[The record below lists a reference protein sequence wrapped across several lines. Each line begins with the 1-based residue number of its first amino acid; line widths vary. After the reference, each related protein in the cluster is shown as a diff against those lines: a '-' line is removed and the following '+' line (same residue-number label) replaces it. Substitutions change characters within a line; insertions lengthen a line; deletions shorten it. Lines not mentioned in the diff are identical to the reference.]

1 MKTLKDTLMQ
11 KNALYVHGLG
21 SSKDSSTFKSLKKNF
36 PQYNWTSDT
45 FDLLDVDGTNNK
57 IDNILRSKNIA
68 LVVGSSLGAFYT
80 LAIKNSIAK
89 VVINPCMHPSIEIP
103 KLVTD
108 KSVPVEKFKAVEQD
122 TYASIDG
129 EMRRSTFGIF
139 GTQDELFSYKKEFI
153 RLYGR
158 NYVCVSDNHR
168 LKERNLL
175 STVQYATDKLSE
187 MNKPIMEGII
197 NEHFT
202 NVLVK
207 DEDDK
212 TLLQYKDIVY
222 DMLQKAYAPIGGIL
236 GCDNADMLIN
246 DSDFWKLF
254 TKNGKVYACA
264 IYTFKRG
271 GRKLMYCGTDGT
283 PEGKKALY
291 RIISDDLR
299 LIDRKAWAEVS
310 DAMEHIYINKHG
322 ATPIPA
328 EVAQQ
333 LLKDKPFIKI
343 HDDGFHYDR
352 YIGGEVHTKIMVGVS
367 PN

>member
-1 MKTLKDTLMQ
+1 MDLKNRDLVTKGQ
-11 KNALYVHGLG
+11 IENKSNRVLYCLDEIDKCAPYFIGIIGNRYGYVPEDITGL
-21 SSKDSSTFKSLKKNF
+21 
-36 PQYNWTSDT
+36 
-45 FDLLDVDGTNNK
+45 DL
-57 IDNILRSKNIA
+57 DNI
-68 LVVGSSLGAFYT
+68 
-80 LAIKNSIAK
+80 
-89 VVINPCMHPSIEIP
+89 E
-103 KLVTD
+103 
-108 KSVPVEKFKAVEQD
+108 
-122 TYASIDG
+122 
-129 EMRRSTFGIF
+129 
-139 GTQDELFSYKKEFI
+139 
-153 RLYGR
+153 
-158 NYVCVSDNHR
+158 
-168 LKERNLL
+168 
-175 STVQYATDKLSE
+175 
-187 MNKPIMEGII
+187 
-197 NEHFT
+197 
-202 NVLVK
+202 
-207 DEDDK
+207 
-212 TLLQYKDIVY
+212 QYKLTFSNEKTD
-222 DMLQKAYAPIGGIL
+222 
-236 GCDNADMLIN
+236 
-246 DSDFWKLF
+246 KLF